1 MTWIKSIKSSYDSDT
16 KAVKWLHHWFP
27 SVHVNKSLLQE
38 STGRCYDTVKH
49 NGNKMWGHR
58 KIFHNRQHKIQ
69 KKICIN
75 RHIIKYYVI
84 TEHILIHGVAMEIGF
99 GEWEMIPL
107 IQALPLWPFI
117 ASHYLLNLSIA
128 RASSTHPHSPSKNKN
143 GQLFP
148 GKLEPKISGCWTR
161 KGDINDRDSCLPSK
175 FLQPL
180 LPRFN
185 WVMAE

>member
-49 NGNKMWGHR
+49 DGNKMWGHC

-128 RASSTHPHSPSKNKN
+128 RASSTYPHSPSKKQKRTAVSRETRAKN
-143 GQLFP
+143 IRLLNQKGRHKWQRFLF
-148 GKLEPKISGCWTR
+148 T
-161 KGDINDRDSCLPSK
+161 
-175 FLQPL
+175 LQV
-180 LPRFN
+180 FTTF
-185 WVMAE
+185 VAKV